1 MSIDKTKLLDV
12 AARVYG
18 EYGFRGATTRR
29 IADEAGVN
37 EITIFRQFGSKES
50 LINEAIRTHSMRPR
64 LPELAAVPVDPE
76 RELTE
81 WGSAVLAHLSDIRSL
96 IRRMMSEMDERPEV
110 APCLG
115 DGPTYSTLQ
124 LRDYVERLREHGF
137 LTDEAPASTTGSN
150 GHRVGDKRKGNGQAR
165 GSRPNGARCPEATPR
180 AHTAVSMLMSAFFAD
195 AMGREMLPAMYP
207 QPLEDAAAAYV
218 AVFLRALGVR
228 TPVSPLRQAK
238 AATARSKRRTLP

>member
-110 APCLG
+110 GPCLG
-115 DGPTYSTLQ
+115 DSPTYSTLQ
-124 LRDYVERLREHGF
+124 LREYVERLREHGF
-137 LTDEAPASTTGSN
+137 LHDESPVSASGSN
-150 GHRVGDKRKGNGQAR
+150 GHRAGDRSKGNGQAR
-165 GSRPNGARCPEATPR
+165 ASRSNGARRPEATNR

-195 AMGREMLPAMYP
+195 AMGREVLPAMYP
-207 QPLEDAAAAYV
+207 QPLENAAAAYV

-228 TPVSPLRQAK
+228 TPASALPLGKTRV
-238 AATARSKRRTLP
+238 ARGKRRALP

>member
-1 MSIDKTKLLDV
+1 MSIDKNKLLDV

-50 LINEAIRTHSMRPR
+50 LINEAIRTHSIRPR
-64 LPELAAVPVDPE
+64 LPELAAVPVDPN

-110 APCLG
+110 GPCLG
-115 DGPTYSTLQ
+115 DGPTYSTLR
-124 LRDYVERLREHGF
+124 LREYVERLRKHGF
-137 LTDEAPASTTGSN
+137 IPDESTASTAPGN
-150 GHRVGDKRKGNGQAR
+150 GHRVEEKRKGEGR
-165 GSRPNGARCPEATPR
+165 GLATRSNGARSPKPTDL
-180 AHTAVSMLMSAFFAD
+180 AHTAVSMLMSALFAD
-195 AMGREMLPAMYP
+195 AMGREMMPEMYP
-207 QPLEDAAAAYV
+207 QPAERAAAAYV
-218 AVFLRALGVR
+218 ALFLRALGVR
-228 TPVSPLRQAK
+228 VPPKSAVVTSKQA
-238 AATARSKRRTLP
+238 ASR